1 MKSACTSLFMKIQIP
16 RAVKRNTFL
25 TQLQFFFCLP
35 YLECLCVYTRIHKKL
50 HYDKML
56 FPFFAINTNCSCN
69 FCTIMSY
76 FYQKHLGKQNDIFFY
91 LFWFIGN
98 LTYLAKACW
107 NTPRYNFIAIA
118 IAKSNFNL
126 KFKSIFIYSFK
137 TPLFGFQSK
146 KSIASSKLFSCMKKI
161 IFRLIN
167 PDCKIKRKEF
177 RISKCVL
184 IQI

>member
-1 MKSACTSLFMKIQIP
+1 MAIIKDWKIHLTHSYVFCPISCMKSACTSLFMKIQIP

-76 FYQKHLGKQNDIFFY
+76 FYQKHLGKQSDKSFSFLIHRKLDLY
-91 LFWFIGN
+91 RKI
-98 LTYLAKACW
+98 YW
-107 NTPRYNFIAIA
+107 NTLQYDFIAIL
-118 IAKSNFNL
+118 KNNFP
-126 KFKSIFIYSFK
+126 IDTCI
-137 TPLFGFQSK
+137 
-146 KSIASSKLFSCMKKI
+146 KI
-161 IFRLIN
+161 
-167 PDCKIKRKEF
+167 
-177 RISKCVL
+177 
-184 IQI
+184 

>member
-76 FYQKHLGKQNDIFFY
+76 FYQKHLGKQNDKSFSFLIHRKLDLY
-91 LFWFIGN
+91 RKI
-98 LTYLAKACW
+98 YW
-107 NTPRYNFIAIA
+107 NTLQYDFIAIL
-118 IAKSNFNL
+118 KNNFP
-126 KFKSIFIYSFK
+126 IDTGI
-137 TPLFGFQSK
+137 
-146 KSIASSKLFSCMKKI
+146 KI
-161 IFRLIN
+161 
-167 PDCKIKRKEF
+167 
-177 RISKCVL
+177 
-184 IQI
+184 

>member
-1 MKSACTSLFMKIQIP
+1 MWDLAQMIIRLFLVCHLFFCLISCMKSACTSLFMKIQIP

-76 FYQKHLGKQNDIFFY
+76 FYQKHLGKQSD
-91 LFWFIGN
+91 
-98 LTYLAKACW
+98 
-107 NTPRYNFIAIA
+107 
-118 IAKSNFNL
+118 KSF
-126 KFKSIFIYSFK
+126 SF
-137 TPLFGFQSK
+137 
-146 KSIASSKLFSCMKKI
+146 
-161 IFRLIN
+161 LIHREL
-167 PDCKIKRKEF
+167 DF
-177 RISKCVL
+177 L
-184 IQI
+184 

>member
-1 MKSACTSLFMKIQIP
+1 MEIIKLFLVCHLFFCLISCMKSACISLFMKIQIP

-76 FYQKHLGKQNDIFFY
+76 FYQKHLGKQSDKSFSFLIY
-91 LFWFIGN
+91 RKLDLYRKIYGN
-98 LTYLAKACW
+98 TFLYD
-107 NTPRYNFIAIA
+107 FIAILEN
-118 IAKSNFNL
+118 NFP
-126 KFKSIFIYSFK
+126 IDTGIE
-137 TPLFGFQSK
+137 
-146 KSIASSKLFSCMKKI
+146 I
-161 IFRLIN
+161 
-167 PDCKIKRKEF
+167 
-177 RISKCVL
+177 
-184 IQI
+184 